1 MSVDVVRV
9 ATGDDADACTNIVT
23 AMPEFFTDD
32 VPATV
37 RDGLARDRA
46 WVIARD
52 EQVVGFAIVEMR
64 STAAAEITWAA
75 VHPALRGNGLGT
87 ALIEHVLGELAR
99 NGVAVVEV
107 KTLDA
112 SANYPPYEATRAFWE
127 HRGFVQIDTIDPLPG
142 WQPGNPSAIYVAA
155 LAPTADI

>member
-1 MSVDVVRV
+1 MSANVVRA
-9 ATGDDADACTNIVT
+9 ATSDDANACADIV
-23 AMPEFFTDD
+23 ASMPEFFTDD
-32 VPATV
+32 MPANV
-37 RDGLARDRA
+37 RMGLTRDDA
-46 WVIARD
+46 WVITGD
-52 EQVVGFAIVEMR
+52 ERVVGFAIVEMR

-75 VHPALRGNGLGT
+75 VHPESRGNGLGT
-87 ALIEHVLGELAR
+87 ALIEHVLAQLAR

-155 LAPTADI
+155 LTPTR

>member
-1 MSVDVVRV
+1 MNANAVRAATSADGNACAVIVV
-9 ATGDDADACTNIVT
+9 ALPD
-23 AMPEFFTDD
+23 FFTDD
-32 VPATV
+32 VPAKV
-37 RDGLARDRA
+37 RAGLTRDHA
-46 WVIARD
+46 WVVTSGDR
-52 EQVVGFAIVEMR
+52 VVGFAIAEMR

-75 VHPALRGNGLGT
+75 VHPEARGKGLGT
-87 ALIEHVLGELAR
+87 TLIEHVLAALAR

-127 HRGFVQIDTIDPLPG
+127 HRGFVQVDTIDPLPG

-155 LAPTADI
+155 LAPTR